1 MTYDELLSLAKACEG
16 EILNTSTGKEFRVGI
31 YMNCPFFIPLSTG
44 QGRSDGRKAVERF
57 LERYN
62 QTGSL
67 RQADYKDVTRNGSYL
82 VALLQEA
89 GIT

>member
-1 MTYDELLSLAKACEG
+1 MG
-16 EILNTSTGKEFRVGI
+16 G
-31 YMNCPFFIPLSTG
+31 
-44 QGRSDGRKAVERF
+44 GRWSGF

-82 VALLQEA
+82 VALVQTKT
-89 GIT
+89 G